1 MSNIGRRGGD
11 LTVLEICIIAV
22 GLSLDV
28 FAYSLYKGAMLSK
41 LKKATMVKLILIF
54 TIWQMG
60 SILLGNLFTLIP
72 AFGEIATRTEEI
84 WKFVS
89 AFIFF
94 IIGIV
99 MILRSAKKEKIEE
112 KREDGFQIKEVLI
125 WACITSIDAF
135 LAGIGFGFL
144 QVELWT
150 AIIILGVITAICT
163 ILGALAGYWLGCQ
176 SKNKI
181 VIVGG
186 CILLLGGVELLV
198 RTIIF

>member
-28 FAYSLYKGAMLSK
+28 FAYSLYKGAMLSE

-89 AFIFF
+89 AFIFI
-94 IIGIV
+94 IIGNV
-99 MILRSAKKEKIEE
+99 MGSTISEASKKTTINLCDKDNTSFTQSIIQSMKSSGSEINKIDNKIDCNKNRRNLEICFCFYFLYYWYCYDLKISQ
-112 KREDGFQIKEVLI
+112 KRED
-125 WACITSIDAF
+125 
-135 LAGIGFGFL
+135 
-144 QVELWT
+144 
-150 AIIILGVITAICT
+150 
-163 ILGALAGYWLGCQ
+163 
-176 SKNKI
+176 
-181 VIVGG
+181 
-186 CILLLGGVELLV
+186 
-198 RTIIF
+198 